1 MKLTHTKL
9 NDSRFVLL
17 LVLFHTCQ
25 ALVCYECSNCGDIP
39 LRHLP
44 RKRCDEDEN
53 TSCMMTVA
61 KFAHYRTISRRCSKA
76 PVLNLDGCVS
86 QTINIMRTEICICGK
101 DLCNGE
107 YKATEISDQNVNA
120 SAPMAA
126 GYSIFLGLI
135 MCPSF
140 WTILNNH

>member
-1 MKLTHTKL
+1 MISGILRI
-9 NDSRFVLL
+9 SLL
-17 LVLFHTCQ
+17 FFLFHTCQ